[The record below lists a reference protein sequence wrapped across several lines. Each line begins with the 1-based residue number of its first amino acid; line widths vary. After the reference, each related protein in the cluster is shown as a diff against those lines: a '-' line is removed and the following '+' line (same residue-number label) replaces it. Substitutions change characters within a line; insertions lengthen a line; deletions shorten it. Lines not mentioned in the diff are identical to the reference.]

1 MTDSLP
7 AGLPRESLSDADR
20 RAIREARADL
30 VAEPLAAGTGQMG
43 CLAAIVGAVAL
54 LVAPRVVPLIP
65 GGAFLAPFVTLAA
78 VLAILGGVVWSMFG
92 GNSGRAAARAAVESA
107 LRHIEDVDSDRDVLL
122 RACTVLVSRAHI
134 VQGPT
139 TIAVIDS
146 AHALPRLGER
156 LPLVVAVELY
166 LIEEFGEYEFL
177 TFMDE
182 PA

>member
-1 MTDSLP
+1 MTDS
-7 AGLPRESLSDADR
+7 AELPRESLSDADR

-30 VAEPLAAGTGQMG
+30 VEEPLPPGTGQMG
-43 CLAAIVGAVAL
+43 CVAAIAGVIAL
-54 LVAPRVVPLIP
+54 LAAPRVVPLIP
-65 GGAFLAPFVTLAA
+65 GGSFLAPFVTLAA
-78 VLAILGGVVWSMFG
+78 VLAVLGGVVWSIFG

-107 LRHIEDVDSDRDVLL
+107 LRHIEDVDSDREVLL

-139 TIAVIDS
+139 TAVIIDS
-146 AHALPRLGER
+146 PDALPRLGER
-156 LPLVVAVELY
+156 LSLAVAVELY

-177 TFMDE
+177 TFVDD